1 MKTKWRKNDS
11 VKDSSR
17 LSYLISHLYYE
28 QNSKTL
34 LKITGTEHDFTSMT
48 TEEKNDFLKR
58 LTKATH
64 KQSDLYYGNSNT
76 FYSGAT
82 NGSSVVLL
90 YFLSHAVL
98 RCTERILRLFV
109 PEFYHNRRDKNFLKN
124 LIYIGEKKE
133 IDKKYFYEEGT
144 SLGRRLYEYQIDKN
158 NKRPLNIHLRD
169 LDWPFPDKFYES
181 IGYTIHGFSFKF
193 KNVPNSLSSIL
204 NPSDNLINIESN
216 TEQAENNLTEKLFFN
231 KKKILKKK

>member
-76 FYSGAT
+76 FYSGTT
-82 NGSSVVLL
+82 NGSSVVL
-90 YFLSHAVL
+90 
-98 RCTERILRLFV
+98 
-109 PEFYHNRRDKNFLKN
+109 
-124 LIYIGEKKE
+124 
-133 IDKKYFYEEGT
+133 
-144 SLGRRLYEYQIDKN
+144 
-158 NKRPLNIHLRD
+158 
-169 LDWPFPDKFYES
+169 
-181 IGYTIHGFSFKF
+181 
-193 KNVPNSLSSIL
+193 
-204 NPSDNLINIESN
+204 
-216 TEQAENNLTEKLFFN
+216 
-231 KKKILKKK
+231 

>member
-1 MKTKWRKNDS
+1 MKMKKKWRKNDS

-17 LSYLISHLYYE
+17 LSYLISYLYYE
-28 QNSKTL
+28 QKSKTL

-48 TEEKNDFLKR
+48 TEEKNDFLNR

-98 RCTERILRLFV
+98 RCAKKILSLFV
-109 PEFYHNRRDKNFLKN
+109 PKFYHNKIDKNFLKN

-133 IDKKYFYEEGT
+133 IDKNYFYEEGT

-158 NKRPLNIHLRD
+158 NKIPLNIHLRD
-169 LDWPFPDKFYES
+169 LDWPFPDKFY
-181 IGYTIHGFSFKF
+181 
-193 KNVPNSLSSIL
+193 
-204 NPSDNLINIESN
+204 
-216 TEQAENNLTEKLFFN
+216 
-231 KKKILKKK
+231 

>member
-1 MKTKWRKNDS
+1 MKTQWRKNDS

-48 TEEKNDFLKR
+48 AEEKNDFLKR

-76 FYSGAT
+76 FYSGTT

-98 RCTERILRLFV
+98 RCTERILRILYQNFIII
-109 PEFYHNRRDKNFLKN
+109 EEIKIFLK
-124 LIYIGEKKE
+124 I
-133 IDKKYFYEEGT
+133 
-144 SLGRRLYEYQIDKN
+144 
-158 NKRPLNIHLRD
+158 
-169 LDWPFPDKFYES
+169 
-181 IGYTIHGFSFKF
+181 
-193 KNVPNSLSSIL
+193 
-204 NPSDNLINIESN
+204 
-216 TEQAENNLTEKLFFN
+216 
-231 KKKILKKK
+231 